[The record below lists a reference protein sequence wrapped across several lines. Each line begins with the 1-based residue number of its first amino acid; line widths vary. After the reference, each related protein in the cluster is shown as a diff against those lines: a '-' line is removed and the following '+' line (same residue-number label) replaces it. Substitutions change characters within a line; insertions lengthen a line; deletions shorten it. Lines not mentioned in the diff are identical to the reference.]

1 MELRHLRYFVAV
13 AEEEHITRAAERL
26 GMQQPPL
33 SQQIKMIE
41 RELDVQLFR
50 RKARGVELTD
60 AGRAF
65 LENVREM
72 LARLDHAFETTR
84 RTARGEQGR
93 ISVGITPTGPFHPF
107 VPRVIRAYR
116 DTFPLVSVTL
126 EESLSFQL
134 MEHLRN
140 EHIDAAFLRTP
151 VADPEGLVITPLL
164 NEPMVAALPSTHVL
178 ARNGGG
184 RDAAI
189 SMKALA
195 GETFIVY
202 GRPQGPGQQGL
213 GQYEAMIA
221 ACHAAGF
228 SPRVGQDAPTIISTL
243 GFVAVGLGIALVP
256 ASLQHMRMDG
266 VSYRRL
272 KGTIQPKAILNLA
285 TRRGDPSATVRHFLD
300 LVRREARTFHG
311 EPGKAPLDVPVTRP
325 AAAAAMSPA
334 AETRKPKRAR
344 SIRSRHKARRRGTR
358 RSWRPRAARR
368 PSS

>member
-1 MELRHLRYFVAV
+1 MELRHLRYFIAV

-33 SQQIKMIE
+33 SQQIKAIE

-65 LENVREM
+65 LDSARAV
-72 LARLDHAFETTR
+72 LTRLDHAFESTR

-93 ISVGITPTGPFHPF
+93 ICVGVTPTGPFHPF

-116 DTFPLVSVTL
+116 ESFPLVSVTL
-126 EESLSFQL
+126 EECLSLEL
-134 MEHLRN
+134 IERLRN
-140 EHIDAAFLRTP
+140 EQIDAAFLRTP
-151 VADPEGLVITPLL
+151 VADPEDLVINLL
-164 NEPMVAALPSTHVL
+164 LDEPMLVAFPSGHALAQS
-178 ARNGGG
+178 NGG

-202 GRPQGPGQQGL
+202 GRPHGPGQHGL
-213 GQYEAMIA
+213 GQYEATIA

-228 SPRVGQDAPTIISTL
+228 SPRVGQDAPRIISTL
-243 GFVAVGLGIALVP
+243 GLVAAGFGISLVP
-256 ASLQHMRMDG
+256 ASLKRMSIDG
-266 VSYRRL
+266 VVYRPL

-285 TRRGDPSATVRHFLD
+285 SRRGNSSATVRHFLN
-300 LVRREARTFHG
+300 LVKREARTFHVDR
-311 EPGKAPLDVPVTRP
+311 GKA
-325 AAAAAMSPA
+325 S
-334 AETRKPKRAR
+334 
-344 SIRSRHKARRRGTR
+344 
-358 RSWRPRAARR
+358 
-368 PSS
+368 